1 MGFCFIIFEEKIF
14 FNFFR
19 KYFMKPLFI
28 DDNLDEDDDENK
40 KILSNSNSCISD
52 NKEENEKIDYD
63 SKSDTIEMNSSD
75 YNYNE
80 K

>member
-1 MGFCFIIFEEKIF
+1 
-14 FNFFR
+14 
-19 KYFMKPLFI
+19 MKPLFI